1 MKTITFMGNI
11 LIFDNVTIMSEKA
24 ETTLEKIYLALSSSK
39 QLPSEIIY
47 LVNWDKVDVFVD
59 LKQRGR
65 VTIDGI
71 DEQSLIIK
79 DKENGKYTA
88 MVLIVDENEKVSF
101 KKILDKLHQSKS
113 MNLELYLSIVDKYG
127 DVTYYTISEIKM
139 SK

>member
-11 LIFDNVTIMSEKA
+11 LIFDNVTIMSEKV

-39 QLPSEIIY
+39 QLPSAIIY
-47 LVNWDKVDVFVD
+47 LVNWDKVDVFVY

>member
-11 LIFDNVTIMSEKA
+11 LIFDNVTIMSEKS
-24 ETTLEKIYLALSSSK
+24 ETTLDKIYTALNSSK

-71 DEQSLIIK
+71 DEHSLIIK
-79 DKENGKYTA
+79 DKENGRYTA

-127 DVTYYTISEIKM
+127 DVTYYTLSEIKM